1 MMPRAKARILLI
13 TLALSCSAG
22 LCAQTP
28 AANKP
33 LAPPAK
39 TATAATEA
47 VGAPLAEPPKLVRNA
62 ELYST
67 RVELL
72 SQGEAARNAAYA
84 RALVQVINQL
94 TGQTHAGSNPVV
106 RGAMANAPKWVNNSQ
121 QSSGP
126 SDSEGNTL
134 VGGTPVFK
142 ASLKVSFDPN
152 PVDSLIA
159 AAGYSYWTGE
169 RPKPILW
176 LSLDDGRGPRLIT
189 AKQLNVIK
197 SLADRGQQRGIR
209 FLVPQGTPQEL
220 AAIGAVNALDGKALA
235 ALNSRYRNDTML
247 IGRIYRSVSGWSA
260 WWSLW
265 QDGAELTR
273 WPVTEPDA
281 RKVIASGA
289 DNTAAFFAKRD
300 SGRLDAGRSG
310 IVMMEVLSVDSANDY
325 ARAITFLE
333 THASVRDVEVML
345 AAPGKL
351 GLQVDLRSGVNA
363 FRGLMRSGS
372 TLQPLG
378 PGTVSMPALE
388 SSDGTEVPL
397 PTVQAVER
405 FMLKH

>member
-1 MMPRAKARILLI
+1 MMSRAKARILLVM
-13 TLALSCSAG
+13 LALSCSAG
-22 LCAQTP
+22 LHAQSP
-28 AANKP
+28 AAKKA
-33 LAPPAK
+33 LTPPAK
-39 TATAATEA
+39 TAAAETE
-47 VGAPLAEPPKLVRNA
+47 VVSAPLAEPLRLVRNA

-72 SQGEAARNAAYA
+72 SQGESAKNAAYA

-94 TGQTHAGSNPVV
+94 TGQTNAGSNPVV

-134 VGGTPVFK
+134 VGGAPVFK
-142 ASLKVSFDPN
+142 ASMKVSFDPN

-197 SLADRGQQRGIR
+197 SLADRGLQRGIR

-220 AAIGAVNALDGKALA
+220 AAIGSVNNLDGRALA
-235 ALNSRYRNDTML
+235 ALNTRYQNDTML
-247 IGRIYRSVSGWSA
+247 IGRIYRSTSGWSA

-273 WPVTEPDA
+273 WPVTESDA

-300 SGRLDAGRSG
+300 SGRLNAGRSG
-310 IVMMEVLSVDSANDY
+310 IVMMEVVSVDSANDY
-325 ARAITFLE
+325 ARVITFLE
-333 THASVRDVEVML
+333 SHASVRDVEVLM

-378 PGTVSMPALE
+378 SGTVSMPAPE
-388 SSDGTEVPL
+388 TADGAEAPL
-397 PTVQAVER
+397 SNVQVIER
-405 FMLKH
+405 FSLKN